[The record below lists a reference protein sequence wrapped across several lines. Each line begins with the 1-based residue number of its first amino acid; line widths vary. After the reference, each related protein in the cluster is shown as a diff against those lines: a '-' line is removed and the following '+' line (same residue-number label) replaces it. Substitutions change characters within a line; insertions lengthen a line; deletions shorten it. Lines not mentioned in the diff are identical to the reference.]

1 MDVRHLEDLARED
14 DYTARRLVES
24 LLALRGMTRKDLDR
38 RLGRTPGYVSQVLN
52 GTVGLKLST
61 LLLFVRALDFE
72 PEVFF
77 RTLYKRGRPLSFS
90 GDPESTAEV
99 LSRLREI
106 DMEPGAAKAQ
116 RQPSDM
122 AAFEALVQRAVSD
135 ALARSKDE
143 GGS

>member
-1 MDVRHLEDLARED
+1 MDVRQIEDLARED

-106 DMEPGAAKAQ
+106 DLEPGAAKAQ
-116 RQPSDM
+116 RQPADM
-122 AAFEALVQRAVSD
+122 AAFEALVQRAVTD
-135 ALARSKDE
+135 ALARSKGE

>member
-1 MDVRHLEDLARED
+1 MDVRQIEDLARED

-106 DMEPGAAKAQ
+106 DLEPGAAKAQ
-116 RQPSDM
+116 RQPADM
-122 AAFEALVQRAVSD
+122 AAFEALVQRAVTD
-135 ALARSKDE
+135 ALARSKNE